1 MNISTRQ
8 VKSILTPQRKGFLAS
23 APFPFTHSL
32 SPYTGCGFGK
42 SSCGTFC
49 YAQFMPNWTNFR
61 HGEAWG
67 ELVGVKENAGIV
79 LEETLRSMSHT
90 ERANLRI
97 FMASTTDPYQP
108 LEAKYRVTQRCLD
121 AFSLYS
127 DIDLLVIQTRSPL
140 VAHDFDRIQSIP
152 YAWLSVTIETDNAK
166 IIRHL
171 GGGPAIEKRF
181 EIVQQAAQ
189 AGIPVQ
195 IVVSPCL
202 LYTSN
207 FAERLVV
214 SGARRIVVDD
224 FTEGDGS
231 GGKRTSNS
239 PFATIVNYDWRDNK
253 PARALYEKLLCSSL
267 EIGWSATG
275 FCGIDTKRLKQQSF
289 LP

>member
-1 MNISTRQ
+1 MNISLRQ
-8 VKSILTPQRKGFLAS
+8 IKSILTPQRKGFLAS

-49 YAQFMPNWTNFR
+49 YAQFMPNWTNFKQ
-61 HGEAWG
+61 GEAWG
-67 ELVGVKENAGIV
+67 ELVGVKENAGVV
-79 LEETLRSMSHT
+79 LQETLTNMSHS
-90 ERANLRI
+90 ERAKLRI

-108 LEAKYRVTQRCLD
+108 LESTYKVTQHCLD
-121 AFSLYS
+121 AFSLCT
-127 DIDLLVIQTRSPL
+127 DLDLLIIQTRSPL
-140 VAHDFDRIQSIP
+140 VMRDFDRIQSIP

-166 IIRHL
+166 VVTHF
-171 GGGPAIEKRF
+171 GGGPTVKKRL
-181 EIVQQAAQ
+181 EVVQLAAQ

-202 LYTSN
+202 PYTSN
-207 FAERLVV
+207 FAERLVE

-224 FTEGDGS
+224 FIEGDGS

-239 PFATIVNYDWRDNK
+239 RFATMANYDWRDNK

-267 EIGWSATG
+267 EIGWSTAG